1 MLKRSN
7 YVKHFVI
14 EDTLNLANLLKSK
27 ALKSMGVKVKNKTV
41 NKDRIKNNKINKKM
55 IQFPNYQL
63 NIITC

>member
-7 YVKHFVI
+7 FVKHFVI

-55 IQFPNYQL
+55 IQFPNYQP
-63 NIITC
+63 NTITC